1 VQGLP
6 IYGNQIPSYELYFE
20 SGGTAPN
27 FAERSLSMNVSLLID
42 PKTGEEFVNVPT
54 EIAAQFLGINRHKL
68 CDGLE
73 TGRLPVG
80 AAWKTGAHWVYHIP
94 CGRLKAYALGLDI
107 SIRQQLINK
116 TA

>member
-1 VQGLP
+1 
-6 IYGNQIPSYELYFE
+6 
-20 SGGTAPN
+20 
-27 FAERSLSMNVSLLID
+27 MNVSLLID